1 MGDALE
7 CCKWNLTGHSGGST
21 EEQKANK
28 NADCKVTAHK
38 ASDRNKNSAGNCTKE
53 HSYYILEKNI
63 AVSCMCPDNLTK
75 AEFKNNGLICLAEEI
90 SL

>member
-1 MGDALE
+1 M
-7 CCKWNLTGHSGGST
+7 GHSGRST

-28 NADCKVTAHK
+28 NADSEVTAHK
-38 ASDRNKNSAGNCTKE
+38 ASDRNKNSAGNLTRG
-53 HSYYILEKNI
+53 HSHYILEKNI
-63 AVSCMCPDNLTK
+63 VVSCLCPDNLSK